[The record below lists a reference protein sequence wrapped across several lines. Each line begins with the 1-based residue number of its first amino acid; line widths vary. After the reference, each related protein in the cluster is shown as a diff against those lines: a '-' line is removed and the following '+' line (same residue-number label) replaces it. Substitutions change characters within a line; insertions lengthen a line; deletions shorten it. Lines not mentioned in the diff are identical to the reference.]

1 MSPTGSLEALRE
13 DLLWSEVLSSVLDE
27 PLAPSPS
34 TKGGQPVPAS
44 SPSQRSTGTRAATAP
59 TQVSEWSR
67 PLVVEH
73 SFCRHQHRQYTV
85 HVAADLLKGESF
97 GRLRRRGYG
106 FKLHKQRKRGLPAAS
121 SQFGFPGMELTSR
134 SNCAD
139 VARRRNLAP
148 TLERFPVLKTSG
160 VRPPLPD
167 LEEIDAA
174 DAAAA
179 WSNPQKPKVQQQVQE
194 HRFRLDRPWVAGNPQ
209 PRLFERQVGGLCEPE
224 DENYFALD
232 SFPSKASKV
241 APVRARSAAGA
252 PRKSASAQQSKEPEK
267 IEKKSLKSK
276 LKEAFMKQM
285 NDQKDVMDGVASE
298 ATRSRRRSSDGGMR
312 FHVGASTGDDS
323 EEAPKTGLWRLHHK
337 ESKSSRLYRVT
348 TCRRMKDQSEDV
360 MTGYR
365 DRVNR
370 YEVDVAQESFC
381 RYFPAKH
388 GNPWCSSDI
397 LEALADFGLKAQ
409 SRSEKI
415 ALNSVLDDYEDDEF
429 GFNTF
434 CTIIEEARCKIRNS
448 RTHTVFQ
455 SFKYAD
461 TEDLG
466 GLDGER
472 VMKLLQNLNLA
483 FEKNSSERHTVESMV
498 RDCNADPI
506 TGLIGLSE
514 VEFLVSAVREFMLQS
529 KRRRE
534 RELKV
539 EYQLSDAIFNQFRS
553 QLIRFHKSF
562 QELDGD
568 DSGKLDPHEAMNLLS
583 HFGCITSG
591 MPLEQKL
598 RAQALVSRY
607 LGESEEHLLSFDRFL
622 CVVQDLR
629 LIGMEEKVEIVQSY
643 FNQYDRDQSGQLTIK
658 EICQILMDL
667 RIQPRSL
674 SEQEAMAQLI
684 EETDSNGSGT
694 MSVEDLLL
702 LVQRILERI
711 GELNRAEL
719 LQKAEALG
727 FSTKQAHDLWHTFEA
742 LDSSEDGLID
752 VAEVAEAVSLMK
764 WQISANKLHRHVAEL
779 DADGNGQLDFIEFLH
794 LMRRMLDDVAA
805 AGPVKIKTEELT
817 SPRNRPAEEDDSA
830 QKRTRTGGAPT
841 SNPVPKK
848 R

>member
-13 DLLWSEVLSSVLDE
+13 DLLWSEVLSTVLDE
-27 PLAPSPS
+27 PLATSPS
-34 TKGGQPVPAS
+34 TRGGQPVAS

-67 PLVVEH
+67 PLLVDLP
-73 SFCRHQHRQYTV
+73 RGRRQRQYTV

-194 HRFRLDRPWVAGNPQ
+194 PRFRLDRPWLAGNPQ

-224 DENYFALD
+224 DENYFA
-232 SFPSKASKV
+232 SFPSKNSKV
-241 APVRARSAAGA
+241 QPRARSAAGEA
-252 PRKSASAQQSKEPEK
+252 PKKSPTGQQSKEPEK

-285 NDQKDVMDGVASE
+285 NDQRDVMDGMASE

-337 ESKSSRLYRVT
+337 ESKRSRLYRVT

-365 DRVNR
+365 DRVTR
-370 YEVDVAQESFC
+370 YEVEVAQESFC

-388 GNPWCSSDI
+388 GNAWCSSDI

-415 ALNSVLDDYEDDEF
+415 ALNTVLDDYEDDEF

-434 CTIIEEARCKIRNS
+434 CAIIEEARCKIRNS

-472 VMKLLQNLNLA
+472 LMKLLQNLNLA
-483 FEKNSSERHTVESMV
+483 FEKDSSERQTVEAMV
-498 RDCNADPI
+498 RDCNTDPT

-514 VEFLVSAVREFMLQS
+514 VEFLVSAVREFMVQS

-553 QLIRFHKSF
+553 QLIRFHQSF
-562 QELDGD
+562 QELDD
-568 DSGKLDPHEAMNLLS
+568 DHSGKLDPHEAMNLLS

-629 LIGMEEKVEIVQSY
+629 LIGMEENIEIVQSH

-667 RIQPRSL
+667 KIQPRSL

-694 MSVEDLLL
+694 LSVEDLLL
-702 LVQRILERI
+702 LVQRILERL
-711 GELNRAEL
+711 GELNRSEL

-794 LMRRMLDDVAA
+794 LMRRMLDDVAVV
-805 AGPVKIKTEELT
+805 PVKMKTEEPS
-817 SPRNRPAEEDDSA
+817 SPRNRPEEDDST
-830 QKRTRTGGAPT
+830 QKRSGRGAPT

>member
-13 DLLWSEVLSSVLDE
+13 DLLWSEVLSTVLDE
-27 PLAPSPS
+27 PLATSPS
-34 TKGGQPVPAS
+34 TRGGQPVAS

-67 PLVVEH
+67 PLLVDLP
-73 SFCRHQHRQYTV
+73 RGRRQRQYTV

-194 HRFRLDRPWVAGNPQ
+194 PRFRLDRPWLAGNPQ

-224 DENYFALD
+224 DENYFAN
-232 SFPSKASKV
+232 FPSKNSKV
-241 APVRARSAAGA
+241 QPRARSAAGEA
-252 PRKSASAQQSKEPEK
+252 PKKSPTGQQSKEPEK

-285 NDQKDVMDGVASE
+285 NDQRDVMDGMASE

-337 ESKSSRLYRVT
+337 ESKRSRLYRVT

-365 DRVNR
+365 DRVTR
-370 YEVDVAQESFC
+370 YEVEVAQESFC

-388 GNPWCSSDI
+388 GNAWCSSDI

-415 ALNSVLDDYEDDEF
+415 ALNTVLDDYEDDEF

-434 CTIIEEARCKIRNS
+434 CAIIEEARCKIRNS

-472 VMKLLQNLNLA
+472 LMKLLQNLNLA
-483 FEKNSSERHTVESMV
+483 FEKDSSERQTVEAMV
-498 RDCNADPI
+498 RDCNTDPT

-514 VEFLVSAVREFMLQS
+514 VEFLVSAVREFMVQS

-553 QLIRFHKSF
+553 QLIRFHQSF
-562 QELDGD
+562 QELDD
-568 DSGKLDPHEAMNLLS
+568 DHSGKLDPHEAMNLLS

-629 LIGMEEKVEIVQSY
+629 LIGMEENIEIVQSH

-667 RIQPRSL
+667 KIQPRSL

-694 MSVEDLLL
+694 LSVEDLLL
-702 LVQRILERI
+702 LVQRILERL
-711 GELNRAEL
+711 GELNRSEL

-794 LMRRMLDDVAA
+794 LMRRMLDDVAVV
-805 AGPVKIKTEELT
+805 PVKMKTEEPS
-817 SPRNRPAEEDDSA
+817 SPRNRPEEDDST
-830 QKRTRTGGAPT
+830 QKRSGRAAPT

>member
-252 PRKSASAQQSKEPEK
+252 PRKSASAQQQSKEPEK

-323 EEAPKTGLWRLHHK
+323 EEAHKTGLWRIHHK
-337 ESKSSRLYRVT
+337 ESQSSRL
-348 TCRRMKDQSEDV
+348 
-360 MTGYR
+360 
-365 DRVNR
+365 
-370 YEVDVAQESFC
+370 
-381 RYFPAKH
+381 
-388 GNPWCSSDI
+388 
-397 LEALADFGLKAQ
+397 
-409 SRSEKI
+409 
-415 ALNSVLDDYEDDEF
+415 
-429 GFNTF
+429 
-434 CTIIEEARCKIRNS
+434 
-448 RTHTVFQ
+448 
-455 SFKYAD
+455 
-461 TEDLG
+461 
-466 GLDGER
+466 
-472 VMKLLQNLNLA
+472 
-483 FEKNSSERHTVESMV
+483 
-498 RDCNADPI
+498 
-506 TGLIGLSE
+506 
-514 VEFLVSAVREFMLQS
+514 
-529 KRRRE
+529 
-534 RELKV
+534 
-539 EYQLSDAIFNQFRS
+539 
-553 QLIRFHKSF
+553 
-562 QELDGD
+562 
-568 DSGKLDPHEAMNLLS
+568 
-583 HFGCITSG
+583 
-591 MPLEQKL
+591 
-598 RAQALVSRY
+598 
-607 LGESEEHLLSFDRFL
+607 
-622 CVVQDLR
+622 
-629 LIGMEEKVEIVQSY
+629 
-643 FNQYDRDQSGQLTIK
+643 
-658 EICQILMDL
+658 
-667 RIQPRSL
+667 
-674 SEQEAMAQLI
+674 
-684 EETDSNGSGT
+684 
-694 MSVEDLLL
+694 
-702 LVQRILERI
+702 
-711 GELNRAEL
+711 
-719 LQKAEALG
+719 
-727 FSTKQAHDLWHTFEA
+727 
-742 LDSSEDGLID
+742 
-752 VAEVAEAVSLMK
+752 
-764 WQISANKLHRHVAEL
+764 
-779 DADGNGQLDFIEFLH
+779 
-794 LMRRMLDDVAA
+794 
-805 AGPVKIKTEELT
+805 
-817 SPRNRPAEEDDSA
+817 
-830 QKRTRTGGAPT
+830 
-841 SNPVPKK
+841 
-848 R
+848 

>member
-13 DLLWSEVLSSVLDE
+13 DLLWSEVLSTVLDE
-27 PLAPSPS
+27 PLATSPS
-34 TKGGQPVPAS
+34 TRGGQPVAS

-59 TQVSEWSR
+59 QVSEWSR
-67 PLVVEH
+67 PLLVDLP
-73 SFCRHQHRQYTV
+73 RGRRQRQYTV

-194 HRFRLDRPWVAGNPQ
+194 PRFRLDRPWLAGNPQ

-224 DENYFALD
+224 DENYFAN
-232 SFPSKASKV
+232 FPSKNSKV
-241 APVRARSAAGA
+241 QPRARSAAGEA
-252 PRKSASAQQSKEPEK
+252 PKKSPTGQQSKEPEK

-285 NDQKDVMDGVASE
+285 NDQRDVMDGMASE

-337 ESKSSRLYRVT
+337 ESKRSRLYRVT

-365 DRVNR
+365 DRVTR
-370 YEVDVAQESFC
+370 YEVEVAQESFC

-388 GNPWCSSDI
+388 GNAWCSSDI

-415 ALNSVLDDYEDDEF
+415 ALNTVLDDYEDDEF

-434 CTIIEEARCKIRNS
+434 CAIIEEARCKIRNS

-472 VMKLLQNLNLA
+472 LMKLLQNLNLA
-483 FEKNSSERHTVESMV
+483 FEKDSSERQTVEAMV
-498 RDCNADPI
+498 RDCNTDPT

-514 VEFLVSAVREFMLQS
+514 VEFLVSAVREFMVQS

-553 QLIRFHKSF
+553 QLIRFHQSF
-562 QELDGD
+562 QELDD
-568 DSGKLDPHEAMNLLS
+568 DHSGKLDPHEAMNLLS

-629 LIGMEEKVEIVQSY
+629 LIGMEENIEIVQSH

-667 RIQPRSL
+667 KIQPRSL

-694 MSVEDLLL
+694 LSVEDLLL
-702 LVQRILERI
+702 LVQRILERL
-711 GELNRAEL
+711 GELNRSEL

-794 LMRRMLDDVAA
+794 LMRRMLDDVAVV
-805 AGPVKIKTEELT
+805 PVKMKTEEPS
-817 SPRNRPAEEDDSA
+817 SPRNRPEEDDST
-830 QKRTRTGGAPT
+830 QKRSGRAAPT

>member
-13 DLLWSEVLSSVLDE
+13 DLLWSEVLSTVLDE
-27 PLAPSPS
+27 PLATSPS
-34 TKGGQPVPAS
+34 TRGGQPVAS

-67 PLVVEH
+67 PLLVDLP
-73 SFCRHQHRQYTV
+73 RGRRQRQYTV

-194 HRFRLDRPWVAGNPQ
+194 PRFRLDRPWLAGNPQ

-224 DENYFALD
+224 DENYFAN
-232 SFPSKASKV
+232 FPSKNSKV
-241 APVRARSAAGA
+241 QPRARSAAGEA
-252 PRKSASAQQSKEPEK
+252 PKKSPTGQQSKEPEK

-285 NDQKDVMDGVASE
+285 NDQRDVMDGMASE

-337 ESKSSRLYRVT
+337 ESKRSRLYRVT

-365 DRVNR
+365 DRVTR
-370 YEVDVAQESFC
+370 YEVEVAQESFC

-388 GNPWCSSDI
+388 GNAWCSSDI

-415 ALNSVLDDYEDDEF
+415 ALNTVLDDYEDDEF

-434 CTIIEEARCKIRNS
+434 CAIIEEARCKIRNS

-472 VMKLLQNLNLA
+472 LMKLLQNLNLA
-483 FEKNSSERHTVESMV
+483 FEKDSSERQTVEAMV
-498 RDCNADPI
+498 RDCNTDPT

-514 VEFLVSAVREFMLQS
+514 VEFLVSAVREFMVQS

-553 QLIRFHKSF
+553 QLIRFHQSF
-562 QELDGD
+562 QELDD
-568 DSGKLDPHEAMNLLS
+568 DHSGKLDPHEAMNLLS

-629 LIGMEEKVEIVQSY
+629 LIGMEENIEIVQSH

-667 RIQPRSL
+667 KIQPRSL

-694 MSVEDLLL
+694 LSVEDLLL
-702 LVQRILERI
+702 LVQRILERL
-711 GELNRAEL
+711 GELNRSEL

-794 LMRRMLDDVAA
+794 LMRRMLDDVAVV
-805 AGPVKIKTEELT
+805 PVKMKTEEPS
-817 SPRNRPAEEDDSA
+817 SPRNRPEEDDST
-830 QKRTRTGGAPT
+830 QKRSGRGAPT